1 MGSCLS
7 SENGKPPHE
16 FNPTAPLELTTASTG
31 AAVSGLDPSGR
42 AAGVPTPPPAARD
55 SSKISVTV
63 AVSEECGSEQPQ
75 SQLRLPVSSAV
86 HAALPTPSPTA
97 SLLPPPARPK
107 TTPFGPPESRMSVY
121 SDTVEVEPVADPVV
135 TSLPPNGQLAS
146 ASVTPAGNVLMHLSR
161 AMVLRNRMG
170 LGGGGPSASV
180 DLVGSGSGVG
190 TGTSGTNGMGGR
202 ILLSGAL
209 PHPNTPPPNGA
220 EGFASPFGAGAS
232 ASAYGAEGGDS
243 GVFDVPASMVPNSGI
258 AATNS
263 TTTAGISN
271 AAQPILNS
279 NPGADYTG
287 VSSISGVSGTLGSA
301 VSAFTSVNS
310 AVGGS
315 GNFTAPVYGL
325 GVEATLSEMQQMALI
340 GSGGGG
346 CVYIGRWRGCQV
358 AIKFIVSSDDD
369 QLTRSQREAL
379 LSRLAS
385 HPHVVQ
391 TYATS
396 VTQLTESMFK
406 AKDGAAGDTHPG
418 CMTAADANISHD
430 LLAGLT
436 TGSWIRGEMQMAM
449 TGGGGGGVSAVGAN
463 AAAAAGGGG
472 AALPTIMES
481 TRSSMGSA
489 SAPMTS
495 SGRGGGGAGHD
506 GVAPG
511 SISVNHI
518 STYESDGQMSSSSVT
533 AGRGRAADGAAA
545 AGGSTFPAGQ
555 TEGAVC
561 MTTSANVSC
570 PTSAASSSV
579 GGAQPRSPPL
589 KAPNGAGPHAPGPV
603 QGASESAPTSGFDAS
618 FVRDHLGRA
627 KYSIHEVLRQLGAHE
642 GQFLTMVVM
651 EYCDG
656 GSLLA
661 ALKEGP
667 FHRDTTSWSPRM
679 WLRSTVRT
687 ALEIAHGMQH
697 LHLSGLVHGDLKPGN
712 VLLKGSNQDKRK
724 FVAKV
729 SDLGIAHPVGS
740 ADEMAIDDGQI
751 GSIAFMAPEVFR
763 GRIMKASDV
772 YSFGVLL
779 WQLACGTGA
788 APFEGAHPVAIAL
801 GVSEG
806 KMVLRW
812 PQGVFRPLQQLG
824 ELCLQT
830 DPAARPSFK
839 SVVGA
844 LEKLERHMQRLA
856 AVAAAGPG
864 QGQGH
869 AAGGSGAQA
878 NSSLMSSA
886 SSVTIPTTHASPGT
900 PGQAPV
906 SGTPPAG

>member
-1 MGSCLS
+1 
-7 SENGKPPHE
+7 
-16 FNPTAPLELTTASTG
+16 
-31 AAVSGLDPSGR
+31 
-42 AAGVPTPPPAARD
+42 
-55 SSKISVTV
+55 
-63 AVSEECGSEQPQ
+63 
-75 SQLRLPVSSAV
+75 
-86 HAALPTPSPTA
+86 
-97 SLLPPPARPK
+97 
-107 TTPFGPPESRMSVY
+107 MSVY

-263 TTTAGISN
+263 TPTAGISN

-406 AKDGAAGDTHPG
+406 PKDGAAGDALPG
-418 CMTAADANISHD
+418 GMTAADANISHD

-449 TGGGGGGVSAVGAN
+449 TGGGGGGVSAAGAN
-463 AAAAAGGGG
+463 AAAAGGGG
-472 AALPTIMES
+472 GAPLATIMES

-561 MTTSANVSC
+561 MTTSVSC

-589 KAPNGAGPHAPGPV
+589 KALNGAGPHAPGPV
-603 QGASESAPTSGFDAS
+603 QGASESAPTSGSVAETLAEGGQAATNSGDGSGRRKGPGLAATASPTLASTAAVAAAVAASAVGAALAAQTAMAESAAAATAVTGAAGGASGGPAAGSTTSGRAPGSGNPGGADSFDAS